1 MWKLSRTYKLKN
13 ILNSFFIVAM
23 FPKTLPRAAVR
34 RVIQNEKIRREMAKS
49 QPEQEKA
56 SIKGKLS

>member
-1 MWKLSRTYKLKN
+1 
-13 ILNSFFIVAM
+13 M

-34 RVIQNEKIRREMAKS
+34 RAIQNEKTRREMAKL

-56 SIKGKLS
+56 SMKGKFTLLHFNEVCKFLV